1 MMCIL
6 ENPKRLANL
15 LASINVPGNS
25 RPLLPTEVAREIQA
39 LLKELGGDQKELARR
54 LPISNEFIRE
64 FLWLLKLT
72 PKYQDAVMWG
82 ESDVGTGRLGFS
94 VAAKIARL
102 DKHQD
107 QEKLASEILSMS
119 RPATKEE
126 IKEILSL
133 KRQNSKKDMSECLL
147 EVLNVTRTVTVKHFM
162 FVSGL
167 KKSFEDKLNNKS
179 LEHSRDNVAF
189 DVLDPIFPTGVLKN
203 ARVLKG
209 CIRLSMS
216 ERGPEFITEYSQR
229 YGLLRQNVINHM
241 LESVGL
247 GNGKR

>member
-15 LASINVPGNS
+15 LASINVPGTN
-25 RPLLPTEVAREIQA
+25 RPLSPTEVALEIQA
-39 LLKELGGDQKELARR
+39 LLEELGGDQKELAKR
-54 LPISNEFIRE
+54 LPISNEIIRE
-64 FLWLLKLT
+64 FLWLLRLT
-72 PKYQDAVMWG
+72 PKYQDAVTWG
-82 ESDVGTGRLGFS
+82 ESNVNTSQLGFS

-102 DKHQD
+102 EKYQD

-133 KRQNSKKDMSECLL
+133 KKQNAGKDMSECLL
-147 EVLNVTRTVTVKHFM
+147 EVLNVTRTVTIQHFM

-167 KKSFEDKLNNKS
+167 KKSFEDRLINKS
-179 LEHSRDNVAF
+179 PDHNQNNPAF
-189 DVLDPIFPTGVLKN
+189 DALNPIFPTGVLKD

-209 CIRLSMS
+209 CIRLSMNEQGS
-216 ERGPEFITEYSQR
+216 EFITEYSQR

-241 LESVGL
+241 LESTGL
-247 GNGKR
+247 GNGKQ